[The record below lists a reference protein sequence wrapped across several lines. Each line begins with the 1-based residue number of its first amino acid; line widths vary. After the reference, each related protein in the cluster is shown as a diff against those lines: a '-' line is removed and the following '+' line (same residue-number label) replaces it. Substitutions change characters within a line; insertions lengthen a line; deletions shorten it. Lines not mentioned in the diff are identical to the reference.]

1 MLSNSCLLER
11 TYGSKLSRDIGRLAT
26 YALLEEAGLEDKP
39 GLVSPLS
46 KGAHIDMDYG
56 LLRKS
61 AFALESCFQECAAT
75 GFEAFK
81 LDPASLLPLLRSI
94 GLEGERQM
102 YLATGGINTHKGALF
117 SLGITASAAGWLA
130 GQHKQRN
137 DTIRGTQFLTLR
149 DVIRRIT
156 RGIVKRELIPGQIET
171 AGKRSFQQYGSKGA
185 RGQAED
191 GYSLVFEI
199 MMPSLKKKGPRRD
212 ILLNTLLHSI
222 SRLDD
227 TCLLSRG
234 GQEGLSLM
242 QHAAESIL
250 RAGGVSTSKGKSAIL
265 ALNRLASNRGLSP
278 GGSADMLALALFT
291 ESLERIF
298 PFSTTSR
305 GELS

>member
-1 MLSNSCLLER
+1 MLSNSCLSEK
-11 TYGSKLSRDIGRLAT
+11 TYVGELSRNIGHLAT
-26 YALLEEAGLEDKP
+26 CALLEEAGLEDKP

-46 KGAHIDMDYG
+46 KGAHIDMDYA
-56 LLRKS
+56 LFRKS
-61 AFALESCFQECAAT
+61 AFALESYFQECAIT
-75 GFEAFK
+75 GLEACK
-81 LDPASLLPLLRSI
+81 LDPASLLPILRPI

-130 GQHKQRN
+130 GQHKQGN
-137 DTIRGTQFLTLR
+137 DTIRSTQCLTLR

-199 MMPSLKKKGPRRD
+199 MMPSLKKKGHRRD

-222 SRLDD
+222 ARLDD

-234 GQEGLSLM
+234 GQEGLSRM
-242 QHAAESIL
+242 QRFATSIL
-250 RAGGVSTSKGKSAIL
+250 RAGGVSTFKGKSALL

-278 GGSADMLALALFT
+278 GGSADMLALAIFI

-298 PFSTTSR
+298 PFCTTFR